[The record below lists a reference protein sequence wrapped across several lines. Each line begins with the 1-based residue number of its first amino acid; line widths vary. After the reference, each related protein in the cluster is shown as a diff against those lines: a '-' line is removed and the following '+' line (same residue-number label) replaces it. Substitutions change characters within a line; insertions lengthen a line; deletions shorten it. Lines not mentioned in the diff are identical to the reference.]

1 MLFTDIEGSTGL
13 VDRYA
18 DVYPLMLSRHHELL
32 RNAIESH
39 GGEEVGV
46 AGDSIFALF
55 PGADLGVRAAID
67 AQIAISKEKW
77 AKGCEPKVRMGLH
90 AGTVQR

>member
-55 PGADLGVRAAID
+55 PG
-67 AQIAISKEKW
+67 
-77 AKGCEPKVRMGLH
+77 
-90 AGTVQR
+90 